1 MRHGSVCA
9 TGATG
14 ATSATSAT
22 SASATSAAKPQD
34 QAHGLRRLFARG
46 RQRFVPLVHNP
57 HVGFAG
63 VGMERMCAAF
73 AEQGLRTLVVD
84 AADTAS
90 TPHELA
96 HVDLS
101 ACVERL
107 SSSVWFLAARGL
119 PMRWLDSRGTT
130 AGFLESLAAAM
141 PEADVVLVHAG
152 ASDLNR
158 MFAGRAPRP
167 VLLADEHA
175 ESLTHAYACMKLMT
189 QRLRV
194 MAFDLVLAS
203 DAPWP
208 RLAQVAERLADCAD
222 RFLGAALG
230 EWAQASACAHEDE
243 PLPLDPKL
251 RRLVAAQ
258 LTGPDACN
266 LPGHLLTRTA
276 LPASTRHAN

>member
-1 MRHGSVCA
+1 MRHGSDC
-9 TGATG
+9 ATG

-57 HVGFAG
+57 HVGCAG

-107 SSSVWFLAARGL
+107 SPSVWFLAARGL

-158 MFAGRAPRP
+158 LFAGRAPRP
-167 VLLADEHA
+167 VLLADEQP
-175 ESLTHAYACMKLMT
+175 ESLTHAYASMKLMT

-230 EWAQASACAHEDE
+230 EWAQASADE

-251 RRLVAAQ
+251 CRLVAAQ

-266 LPGHLLTRTA
+266 WPGHLLTRTA